1 MIIQCDHCSAR
12 FRLDDNKLT
21 ESGVKIRCKR
31 CQHVFLVRKEL
42 PQEEPPPLQ
51 SDLQE
56 NGTRGESVPEP
67 PAQGGS
73 WPDAGSAPFFLPE
86 EKPTAAPQEEISW
99 GSRDD
104 AEFALSFEPQAPE
117 PEPSVTSPGDEF
129 SFPFEPAAP
138 ATISPA
144 ESALQGEEEP
154 PPPEK
159 SAISHDEL
167 EFSFTEEKPS
177 PPESDRFDS
186 FETASVE
193 KLPPA
198 ELPSPTEIEF
208 DKSMSPPL
216 PELPP
221 TSPSLAEAQTFSD
234 SSKTAVMPPVAP
246 ELPPP
251 TIDPA
256 PTDNS
261 ASEALLPL
269 SRRQRISPVL
279 LAGMIF
285 GALML
290 LLLGGVGGLYLLG
303 GSEALQQVGL
313 GAVARLLNPEEQVQ
327 ARILLKKLEGSYV
340 STTEGKELFVIRG
353 EAFNS
358 YPTPHAAIQVRG
370 LIYNAAGSVI
380 LQKSSYC
387 GNPLTPEQLATLP
400 MAKIEE
406 SMNNRLGDSYANI
419 GVPAGKTVPFLI
431 VFSSLPKEA
440 VDFGVEVASSQPVGE
455 LLQKK

>member
-1 MIIQCDHCSAR
+1 
-12 FRLDDNKLT
+12 
-21 ESGVKIRCKR
+21 
-31 CQHVFLVRKEL
+31 
-42 PQEEPPPLQ
+42 
-51 SDLQE
+51 
-56 NGTRGESVPEP
+56 
-67 PAQGGS
+67 
-73 WPDAGSAPFFLPE
+73 
-86 EKPTAAPQEEISW
+86 
-99 GSRDD
+99 
-104 AEFALSFEPQAPE
+104 
-117 PEPSVTSPGDEF
+117 
-129 SFPFEPAAP
+129 
-138 ATISPA
+138 
-144 ESALQGEEEP
+144 
-154 PPPEK
+154 
-159 SAISHDEL
+159 
-167 EFSFTEEKPS
+167 
-177 PPESDRFDS
+177 
-186 FETASVE
+186 
-193 KLPPA
+193 
-198 ELPSPTEIEF
+198 
-208 DKSMSPPL
+208 
-216 PELPP
+216 
-221 TSPSLAEAQTFSD
+221 
-234 SSKTAVMPPVAP
+234 
-246 ELPPP
+246 
-251 TIDPA
+251 
-256 PTDNS
+256 
-261 ASEALLPL
+261 
-269 SRRQRISPVL
+269 
-279 LAGMIF
+279 MIF